1 MLIILGMLG
10 KCAMILTELDDDE
23 EGCEAAAAAAA
34 EAD

>member
-10 KCAMILTELDDDE
+10 KCAMILTELDDGE
-23 EGCEAAAAAAA
+23 EGCEAAATA